1 MKKLIGIVLLFVFVC
16 IIANKAYAISIDS
29 LRVSVINLPDDTTKV
44 LELSKLSKQYLKYQ
58 IDTSFI
64 LAKKAIQLSRE
75 LNYYFGYA
83 TSFNQMGL
91 VFKYLSEYDSSLYY
105 YNKSAVLFDSLKN
118 NFKRAQVLNR
128 MGNVYKR
135 YGEYDNSIDCFHKSL
150 KIYQNLKDSIHMSW
164 VINNLGVLYYDMGYY
179 DKSLEYYLAYL
190 NICKK
195 LNQNSNFHIV
205 YMNIAN
211 VYSKKKNYD
220 KAIENYKLAL
230 DFLENVDNKYDR
242 LLLIHNIGTCYEE
255 SHKYKEAKYYYLKAI
270 SIEKAINEKEM
281 LIFSLQG
288 IGNVL
293 IKSGKYSEGISYLK
307 ESFQLATEIGDVR
320 KEHKLSK
327 NLYQVY
333 ENIGNYKEGMFYLKK
348 YATIEDSI
356 YSLKKKAQ
364 FIKLGQKY
372 EAEKREQ
379 QIAFLEKE
387 QQIQKLELSKKN
399 IEAKQKSLQR
409 NILILIV
416 VFVIILAAYFAV
428 VNKKRKRLNKLLI
441 KQNRKIV
448 DQRTEIV
455 KRNDQLLESNKT
467 KDKLFQIIAHD
478 LRSPLVSMDS
488 ITQLIPYWI
497 EEQDYESLGK
507 LSKTLELSVT
517 NLLSLVDNLL
527 NWALSKQGKFP
538 FKPGSFK
545 IVNTVKEAMGI
556 YIPIAQMKNIDLK
569 FIESEDAIVFADK
582 NMLLTIIRNLLNNA
596 IKFTAEKGVV
606 RVGID
611 YNQQFAKIWVKD
623 SGIGIPKEKRENI
636 FEISTESS
644 NGTKGEVGK
653 GIGLFFCK
661 EFVNLNNG
669 DVFIESEPGEGT
681 TITFTLPLFN
691 IPEN

>member
-1 MKKLIGIVLLFVFVC
+1 MFFFVC
-16 IIANKAYAISIDS
+16 IISNRAYAISIDS

-44 LELSKLSKQYLKYQ
+44 IELAKLSKKYLKYQ
-58 IDTSFI
+58 MDTSFV
-64 LAKKAIQLSRE
+64 LAKKAIQLSKK
-75 LNYYFGYA
+75 LNYDFGYA
-83 TSFNQMGL
+83 SSLNQMGL
-91 VFKYLSEYDSSLYY
+91 VYKYLSKYDSSLFY
-105 YNKSAVLFDSLKN
+105 YNKSLLQFDSLKN
-118 NFKRAQVLNR
+118 DFERARVLNR

-135 YGEYDNSIDCFHKSL
+135 YGEYDNSINCFQQSL
-150 KIYQNLKDSIHMSW
+150 KIYQNLNDSSYMSG

-190 NICKK
+190 NICNQ
-195 LNQNSNFHIV
+195 LNQKSYFHIV

-211 VYSKKKNYD
+211 VYMKWDNYN
-220 KAIENYKLAL
+220 KAIEYYKLAL
-230 DFLENVDNKYDR
+230 DMFEDANNKYDQ
-242 LLLIHNIGTCYEE
+242 LLLIHNIGTCYEK
-255 SHKYKEAKYYYLKAI
+255 SRRYVEAKYYYKKAI
-270 SIEKAINEKEM
+270 SIEKEINEKEM
-281 LIFSLQG
+281 LVFSLQG

-293 IKSGKYSEGISYLK
+293 IKLGKHSEGLTYLK
-307 ESFQLATEIGDVR
+307 ESFQLAAEIGDVR

-333 ENIGNYKEGMFYLKK
+333 ENIGSYKEGMFYLKK
-348 YATIEDSI
+348 HVEIEDSI
-356 YSLKKKAQ
+356 YSLDRKELLV
-364 FIKLGQKY
+364 KLELKY

-387 QQIQKLELSKKN
+387 QQIQKLELSKRN
-399 IEAKQKSLQR
+399 IEAKQKSSQR
-409 NILILIV
+409 NVLILVV
-416 VFVIILAAYFAV
+416 VFGIILLIYFARD
-428 VNKKRKRLNKLLI
+428 NKKRKRLNKLLI

-455 KRNDQLLESNKT
+455 KRNDELSVSNKT
-467 KDKLFQIIAHD
+467 KDRLFQIIAHD

-497 EEQDYESLGK
+497 EKQDYESLEK

-527 NWALSKQGKFP
+527 NWALSQQGKFP
-538 FKPGSFK
+538 FKPENFN
-545 IVNTVKEAMGI
+545 IVNAIKEAMSI

-596 IKFTAEKGVV
+596 IKFTPEKGLI
-606 RVGID
+606 RVGVD

-623 SGIGIPKEKRENI
+623 SGIGISKEKKESI
-636 FEISTESS
+636 FELAIESS

-669 DVFIESEPGEGT
+669 DVFIESELGEGT
-681 TITFTLPLFN
+681 TISFTLPLFN